1 MNPISE
7 TAERI
12 VKLLRQRP
20 LDFYS
25 ILKGLQDVEYR
36 TILQAWGTL
45 REQDLLTR
53 DHEGNYLL
61 RDEAAKQ

>member
-12 VKLLRQRP
+12 QKLLAERP
-20 LDFYS
+20 LNFYA
-25 ILKGLQDVEYR
+25 ILQALHDVEYR

-45 REQDLLTR
+45 REKELLAR

-61 RDEAAKQ
+61 RDKTPPP